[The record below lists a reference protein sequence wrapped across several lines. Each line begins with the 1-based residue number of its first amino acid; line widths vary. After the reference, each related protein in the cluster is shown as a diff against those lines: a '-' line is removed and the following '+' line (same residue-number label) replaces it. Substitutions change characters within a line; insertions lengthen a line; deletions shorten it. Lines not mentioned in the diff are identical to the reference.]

1 MPEVTLMVEPKLNL
15 NLSDSKAVCK
25 PRTIQFDCVLLE
37 RVLKKKFK
45 TETGSGCPIVM
56 FNLVFK

>member
-45 TETGSGCPIVM
+45 TEQEVAVP
-56 FNLVFK
+56 